1 MVVPFRYDEIGER
14 LKAFRLGS
22 KLSADEIAKRIGISR
37 TALYHLERG
46 ELVKLETLEKLAD
59 LLSVSIPTL
68 LGVGT
73 EYIPS
78 AVTYFERLRQ
88 IELRANHIVVLAGSF
103 SFLLSS
109 DRFHKTLEQV
119 LRESIDEDAV
129 PNRGSALADINQIIQ
144 ILDERKRNYKLRKP
158 HIVNLISGSDIER
171 FLRFGLRD
179 HARTSEEVWHE
190 RRQVAREETQRL
202 ASLIEEE
209 EMGIQLAVFT
219 LPLPRFHIFR
229 QPDQTVL
236 TTSPFRLVEQ
246 PNIGVGVAMI
256 TSAPEA
262 LSLHERQVA
271 EMWRK
276 ALKGAAAAKYLRDLI
291 AQVDREMKNHP
302 VVRTSR
308 RRSKHP

>member
-1 MVVPFRYDEIGER
+1 MAPFRYDEVGER

-22 KLSADEIAKRIGISR
+22 KLSGDEIARKLDISR
-37 TALYHLERG
+37 TALYRLEKG
-46 ELVKLETLEKLAD
+46 ELVKLETLEKLAE
-59 LLSVSIPTL
+59 LLRVSITTL
-68 LGVGT
+68 LGVGI

-88 IELRANHIVVLAGSF
+88 IELRANDIVVLAGSF

-119 LRESIDEDAV
+119 LRESIHEDAV
-129 PNRGSALADINQIIQ
+129 SDRGRALADINQIIQ
-144 ILDERKRNYKLRKP
+144 ILDERKRNYRIRRP

-171 FLRFGLRD
+171 LLRFGLRG
-179 HARTSEEVWHE
+179 HARISEEVWRE
-190 RRQVAREETQRL
+190 RRQVAREEIQRL

-209 EMGIQLAVFT
+209 EMGIQISVFT

-236 TTSPFRLVEQ
+236 TISPFRLVEQ

-271 EMWRK
+271 EMWRR

-291 AQVDREMKNHP
+291 TRVDQETKGHAA
-302 VVRTSR
+302 VRASR

>member
-1 MVVPFRYDEIGER
+1 VPFRYDEVGER

-22 KLSADEIAKRIGISR
+22 KLSADEIAKKIDISR
-37 TALYHLERG
+37 TALYRLEKG

-88 IELRANHIVVLAGSF
+88 IELRANQIVVLAGSF

-109 DRFHKTLEQV
+109 DRFHKTLEEV
-119 LRESIDEDAV
+119 LRESIHEDAA
-129 PNRGSALADINQIIQ
+129 PGRGSALADINQIIQ
-144 ILDERKRNYKLRKP
+144 ILDERKRNYKIRKP

-171 FLRFGLRD
+171 FLRFGLQG
-179 HARTSEEVWHE
+179 HARISEEKWYE
-190 RRQVAREETQRL
+190 RRQIAREETQRL

-209 EMGIQLAVFT
+209 EMGIQIGVFT

-236 TTSPFRLVEQ
+236 TISPFRLVEQ

-262 LSLHERQVA
+262 LTLHERQVA

-291 AQVDREMKNHP
+291 AQVEREMKKQQAI
-302 VVRTSR
+302 VRPSR
-308 RRSKHP
+308 RRSKHL